1 MSNVISI
8 RRRLLLLLLVT
19 ITLTWI
25 GVVTL
30 VYLDAELEMEEIY
43 DASLAQ
49 NARILLG
56 LLKLEVDEGDDEVVR
71 ELNLVQ
77 QQQHPYELK
86 TVVWAHYKSDIFR
99 SSGAPDFPEDMPEG
113 FSDFT
118 ASNGERWRV
127 FSLLDRESSLHIR
140 TAQSLSARAE
150 LVGSLLQN
158 ILIAFTAGLPLFAVL
173 IWWGVGRGLSPLKK
187 LAMDV
192 ERLEPNSLH
201 SVESNRV
208 PVEVAPLITA
218 LNRLLERLRHALDK
232 ERHFTSDAAHELR
245 TPLAALKIQT
255 QVALRSDSPRQ
266 RDRALNKILVGIDRA
281 THLVNQLLSL
291 ARADFSGSQ
300 GNGGDIVDLHSIAQE
315 AVADMVVAAFSRQ
328 IELSLVAEQEAYPVV
343 GDEAMLRVL
352 LRNLVDNAL
361 RYSPKNSTVSV
372 LLTHGDAGVELR
384 VVDNGPGIPD
394 DEISS
399 MFQRFKRGADTSIRG
414 SGLGLS
420 IVKRI
425 CETHH
430 AKVHM
435 ARADKEEGG
444 LSVSVTFDPVT

>member
-1 MSNVISI
+1 M
-8 RRRLLLLLLVT
+8 LLVT

-25 GVVTL
+25 GVVSL
-30 VYLDAELEMEEIY
+30 VYLDAKLEMEEIY

-77 QQQHPYELK
+77 QRQHPYELK
-86 TVVWAHYKSDIFR
+86 TVVWARYKADIFR
-99 SSGAPDFPEDMPEG
+99 SSGAPAFPENLPEG
-113 FSDFT
+113 FSEFT
-118 ASNGERWRV
+118 SSNGEHWRV
-127 FSLLDRESSLHIR
+127 FSLLDRESGLHIR

-158 ILIAFTAGLPLFAVL
+158 MLIAFIFGLPLFGL
-173 IWWGVGRGLSPLKK
+173 MIWWGVGRGLSPLKK
-187 LAMDV
+187 LAMEV
-192 ERLEPNSLH
+192 EKLEPNSLH
-201 SVESNRV
+201 SVESHRI

-218 LNRLLERLRHALDK
+218 LNRLLVRLRHAMDK

-245 TPLAALKIQT
+245 TPLAALRIQT
-255 QVALRSDSPRQ
+255 QVALRSDSSHQ

-281 THLVNQLLSL
+281 THLVNQLLAL
-291 ARADFSGSQ
+291 AKADFSASH
-300 GNGGDIVDLHSIAQE
+300 GNGGDIADLHSIARE
-315 AVADMVVAAFSRQ
+315 TVADMVTTALSRQ
-328 IELSLVAEQEAYPVV
+328 IELSLVAEQEPYPVV
-343 GDEAMLRVL
+343 GNEAMLRVL

-361 RYSPKNSTVSV
+361 RYSPDNSVVSV
-372 LLTHGDAGVELR
+372 ELASGDAGVELK

-394 DEISS
+394 GEIAS

-435 ARADKEEGG
+435 KQAGEEGGG
-444 LSVSVTFDPVT
+444 LSVSVMFDPVI